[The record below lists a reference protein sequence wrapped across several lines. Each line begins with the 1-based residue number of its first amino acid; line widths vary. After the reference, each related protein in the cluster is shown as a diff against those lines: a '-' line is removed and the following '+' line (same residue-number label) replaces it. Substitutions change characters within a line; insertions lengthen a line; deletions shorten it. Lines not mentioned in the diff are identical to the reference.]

1 MASSAGKWMPKRSS
15 LPPPEEHDA
24 LGHPRTGYHLAL
36 LRKSGCHW
44 PLLFGRRMNRL
55 ARRYSR
61 ELLLALIIGIL
72 VLAVGARA
80 PVFLSAESLNGVLTD
95 TAILAM
101 MALAQMVVILTR
113 GIDLSVAA
121 NLALSGMVV
130 ALLSMAAPDLPIVA
144 TIAIATSVGAVLGF
158 ANGALVAF
166 VGIPPIVVTLGT
178 LAVYRGL
185 VFVVSGG
192 RWISSDKMAPGFLA
206 FPHET
211 VLGISTLVWIAVL
224 VAVAMAV
231 FLGRTRTG
239 RGLYAVGGNPVA
251 ARYCGIDLA
260 RQQLLVFTLSGAV
273 SGLCGYLWVARFG
286 IAYTEIALGYELS
299 VIAACVIGGVSIGG
313 GIGSVTGTLLGA
325 LFLGVVVNALPV
337 INVSPFWQMAI
348 SGVVILTAVVINAR
362 TESRK
367 GKLILPE
374 ARRAAAG
381 GSL

>member
-1 MASSAGKWMPKRSS
+1 MTPV
-15 LPPPEEHDA
+15 L
-24 LGHPRTGYHLAL
+24 
-36 LRKSGCHW
+36 
-44 PLLFGRRMNRL
+44 
-55 ARRYSR
+55 RRYAR
-61 ELLLALIIGIL
+61 EGILALIIIGI

-80 PVFLSAESLNGVLTD
+80 PVFLTLGSLNGVLTD

-130 ALLSMAAPDLPIVA
+130 ALLSTVAPDLPVIV
-144 TIAIATSVGAVLGF
+144 TITVAIAVGTVLGF

-178 LAVYRGL
+178 LAIFRGL
-185 VFVVSGG
+185 VFVISGG
-192 RWISSDKMAPGFLA
+192 RWITSDKVGAEFLH
-206 FPHET
+206 FPHAYL
-211 VLGISTLVWIAVL
+211 LGISSLVWLAAA

-231 FLGRTRTG
+231 LLGRTRTG

-251 ARYCGIDLA
+251 ARYCGIDLS
-260 RQQLLVFTLSGAV
+260 RQQLLVFTLAGAV

-286 IAYTEIALGYELS
+286 IAYTEIALGFELS

-348 SGVVILTAVVINAR
+348 SGAVILAAVVVNAR
-362 TESRK
+362 AEKRG

-381 GSL
+381 GRA

>member
-1 MASSAGKWMPKRSS
+1 M
-15 LPPPEEHDA
+15 
-24 LGHPRTGYHLAL
+24 T
-36 LRKSGCHW
+36 
-44 PLLFGRRMNRL
+44 RL
-55 ARRYSR
+55 AHRYGR
-61 ELLLALIIGIL
+61 EILLALILVGL

-80 PVFLSAESLNGVLTD
+80 PVFLTLGSLNGVLTD

-130 ALLSMAAPDLPIVA
+130 ALLSEQAPQLPVIA
-144 TIAIATSVGAVLGF
+144 TILIATTVGAWLGF
-158 ANGALVAF
+158 VNGALVAF
-166 VGIPPIVVTLGT
+166 VGIPAIVVTLGT
-178 LAVYRGL
+178 LAIYRGL

-192 RWISSDKMAPGFLA
+192 RWISSDKMAPNFLS

-211 VLGISTLVWIAVL
+211 LLGISTLVWIAVL
-224 VAVAMAV
+224 VAVAMAL

-251 ARYCGIDLA
+251 ARYCGIDLD

-313 GIGSVTGTLLGA
+313 GIGTVTGTLLGA
-325 LFLGVVVNALPV
+325 LFLGVIVNALPV

-348 SGVVILTAVVINAR
+348 SGAVILAAVVINAR
-362 TESRK
+362 AEKRR

-374 ARRAAAG
+374 ARREAAG
-381 GSL
+381 ALS